1 MVALFCPNK
10 ELRSQ
15 CLYEPNEMTYYFSYG
30 LKLKDKGLSVR
41 PFNSSKSFRIVMF
54 PRLPQILYSLEFTD
68 VIVESNLLTYDSLKH
83 YQNRNLAPSNES
95 IKRLFTADSVRVKQ
109 IKGASKG
116 DFVLR
121 LYKVLKINYDD
132 RKFGKSPKVYNRIKV
147 WIVRCDTVLN
157 NSLHVTIQS
166 ENEGRMQ
173 GKRAFRRMKNLQLEP
188 LDRFPDFEFK
198 MKSDSL
204 LWSDSLKFVEKK
216 KKNLQ
221 SQLPCMDIA
230 TLYDQYFK
238 IHSADLDSLL
248 ENFLYAELADSIVSR
263 EYIWHKRKYV
273 EGNSYLKKH
282 YEDLGDVSI
291 NRVVQ
296 IHKNLLDMKIDLDQF
311 QNFLNK
317 NPIPTVFDT
326 LGMLMARFEMFDNK
340 ISLSEF
346 EDSWKRIRDSREVYN
361 FDAISLVKG
370 LEDQHKVRLNA
381 ENDMLQLIHRQY
393 LNGDGYVFG
402 IRHLLDLPNKDV
414 YVFDPADSN
423 LTGNILVTLTE
434 QAPGKWQVQ
443 LDTINLGFDANML
456 SEMVPFN
463 NKLLFKM
470 YGDYIILDTTQ
481 SPFTFQQI
489 KIFPDSL
496 FDHPVVCN
504 VKSSF
509 ELYSTTIQDFVDN
522 TPKEYSL
529 AEWPIRGNRVY
540 NKEFLQSMFHPNDII
555 YIHKDIKDIN
565 ADGTIDIYSF
575 AIVNGQVVFS
585 QCYIEKE
592 GELIELDDTSRS
604 QFLGDL
610 NLYRNMIT
618 YSSMGNK
625 STISTKSHD

>member
-1 MVALFCPNK
+1 MITAYNPIVAQL
-10 ELRSQ
+10 S
-15 CLYEPNEMTYYFSYG
+15 YEPFEKAFYFSYG
-30 LKLKDKGLSVR
+30 LRLKDKGLSVHQ
-41 PFNSSKSFRIVMF
+41 FQENNSFAVVMY
-54 PRLPQILYSLEFTD
+54 PRLPQILYALDFTD
-68 VIVESNLLTYDSLKH
+68 VSVKVNFLTPDSLKH
-83 YQNRNLAPSNES
+83 FQNRNLAPTISS
-95 IKRLFTADSVRVKQ
+95 IKEMFTADSVRVKQ
-109 IKGASKG
+109 IKSASTD
-116 DFVLR
+116 DFDLK
-121 LYKVLKINYDD
+121 LYKVRTINYSNK
-132 RKFGKSPKVYNRIKV
+132 RKGKGPKVLNRNKS
-147 WIVRCDTVLN
+147 WILSSDTIFDKA
-157 NSLHVTIQS
+157 LHVEIWS
-166 ENEGRMQ
+166 NNDSRMM
-173 GKRAFRRMKNLQLEP
+173 GKRAFRRMKKLRLEP
-188 LDRFPDFEFK
+188 LDVFPDFEFK
-198 MKSDSL
+198 VKSDSL
-204 LWSDSLKFVEKK
+204 YWIDSLGFVKNKK
-216 KKNLQ
+216 ENLLT
-221 SQLPCMDIA
+221 QLPCMDRA
-230 TLYDQYFK
+230 SLYDQYFK

-248 ENFLYAELADSIVSR
+248 ENFLYEELADSIVSR
-263 EYIWHKRKYV
+263 QYLLTKKKYID
-273 EGNSYLKKH
+273 GNSYLQKH
-282 YEDLGDVSI
+282 YEELVDISLDRIVG
-291 NRVVQ
+291 
-296 IHKNLLDMKIDLDQF
+296 IHRNLLDMKYGLDQF

-317 NPIPTVFDT
+317 NHVATVFDT
-326 LGMLMARFEMFDNK
+326 LALLKARFKMFEDK
-340 ISLSEF
+340 ISLSALNYRSEIDNF
-346 EDSWKRIRDSREVYN
+346 RREVHL
-361 FDAISLVKG
+361 DVMSQ
-370 LEDQHKVRLNA
+370 LENYEFPMLQSINV

-393 LNGDGYVFG
+393 LQGNGYVYG
-402 IRHLLDLPNKDV
+402 RRHLLDFANKDV

-529 AEWPIRGNRVY
+529 AEWPIHGNRAY
-540 NKEFLQSMFHPNDII
+540 NNEFLQSMFHPNDII